1 MRPEGSIVG
10 DRLTTP
16 GAPSWAGGVPH
27 GLFINTHSRLP
38 LLRPPERHCSAGQ
51 SLAQDGVVHR
61 VRHTSI
67 DDGVVGVI
75 MAP

>member
-1 MRPEGSIVG
+1 MRSERSIVG
-10 DRLTTP
+10 DRLTTL
-16 GAPSWAGGVPH
+16 GAPSRAGGVPH
-27 GLFINTHSRLP
+27 GLFINTHICLP

-51 SLAQDGVVHR
+51 SLAQDGVVLR

-67 DDGVVGVI
+67 DDGVVGVM